1 MSTVLAGKICIVF
14 LASPLHDKTLLASV
28 RKAFLNIAHNHN
40 LVDKGIVFSEFQAGS
55 LNTTDCDAIIAVVA
69 TGGTETLQLRF
80 METHGLRPIVFVAH
94 DKANSLPALLE
105 AAPILKRRGA
115 STYYVQL
122 REGVFEKSLNKI
134 IMAMKGVTRLRGSRL
149 GLVGGVSSWL
159 VYSTVDPLLV
169 EERRKVKIVDIPT
182 SMLIELLKASETE
195 HQLESKVVEKAT
207 RTLVPE
213 TEVAK
218 ALRMY
223 VALRKLLDAYKLDAL
238 SVKCFDI
245 LRETGVTAC
254 LAVSLLNDEGVP
266 AGCEGDIPATLT
278 MMLGMWCTGEKAFM
292 ANPSLIDG
300 DRVLLSHCTA
310 PLSMCGSTGYEL
322 NTHYETN
329 RSVGV
334 SVAFREGETVTIA
347 RLSPELDRIRLLR
360 GVAEKGSPKLEHHCR
375 SQMLVRIAGGNP
387 EMLLDESI
395 GNHHVVL
402 YGDHIKELKLA
413 AEMLGVKAET
423 PR

>member
-1 MSTVLAGKICIVF
+1 MSGRVCIVF

-28 RKAFLNIAHNHN
+28 REAFLSVARNHN

-55 LNTTDCDAIIAVVA
+55 LDTTDCDAIIAVVV
-69 TGGTETLQLRF
+69 TGGTETLQRRF
-80 METHGLRPIVFVAH
+80 METHGLKPIVFVAH

-105 AAPILKRRGA
+105 AAPILRRRGA
-115 STYYVQL
+115 STYYVRL
-122 REGVFEKSLNKI
+122 REGVFEKSFDRI
-134 IMAMKGVTRLRGSRL
+134 VRAVKGVTRLRGSRL

-169 EERRKVKIVDIPT
+169 EERLKVKIVDIPT

-334 SVAFREGETVTIA
+334 SVAFREGEIVTIA
-347 RLSPELDRIRLLR
+347 RLSPELDRIRLLK
-360 GVAEKGSPKLEHHCR
+360 GIVEKGSPKLEHHCR
-375 SQMLVRIAGGNP
+375 SQMLVRIVGGSP

-402 YGDHIKELKLA
+402 YGDYVKEFKLS